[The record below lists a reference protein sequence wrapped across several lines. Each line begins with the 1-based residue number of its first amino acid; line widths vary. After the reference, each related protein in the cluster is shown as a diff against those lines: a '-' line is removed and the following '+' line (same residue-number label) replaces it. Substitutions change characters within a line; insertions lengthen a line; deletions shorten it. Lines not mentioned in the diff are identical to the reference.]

1 MEIERSRRKRP
12 ENLDAY
18 DQYLRALPH
27 VTPISPANAPRA
39 TELLLKAL
47 EVEPKY
53 PAAHAY
59 LAWAHQIR
67 FTHGGGFDE
76 KEKIAGLRHARAAI
90 ANEVDDAS
98 ALAVGAMV
106 IGLLG
111 KDADAALNAIER
123 ALSSNPSSAVA
134 YYFGAELYAWSGNPV
149 RGIAYAHRRC
159 A

>member
-1 MEIERSRRKRP
+1 MVGIVEPSVQKLEIERSRRKRP

-76 KEKIAGLRHARAAI
+76 KEKIAGLRQLALLSQMKWTTPRRSPSAR
-90 ANEVDDAS
+90 
-98 ALAVGAMV
+98 
-106 IGLLG
+106 
-111 KDADAALNAIER
+111 
-123 ALSSNPSSAVA
+123 
-134 YYFGAELYAWSGNPV
+134 W
-149 RGIAYAHRRC
+149 
-159 A
+159 